1 MFLKCLDASV
11 LNAKEKLKNKLIALY
26 LGRIL
31 AVGHERST
39 IFITQLKGRIEM
51 LLVGSA
57 DCHVH

>member
-11 LNAKEKLKNKLIALY
+11 LNTKEKLRNKLIALY
-26 LGRIL
+26 LGRIS
-31 AVGHERST
+31 AVRHERST

-51 LLVGSA
+51 LLVGRA